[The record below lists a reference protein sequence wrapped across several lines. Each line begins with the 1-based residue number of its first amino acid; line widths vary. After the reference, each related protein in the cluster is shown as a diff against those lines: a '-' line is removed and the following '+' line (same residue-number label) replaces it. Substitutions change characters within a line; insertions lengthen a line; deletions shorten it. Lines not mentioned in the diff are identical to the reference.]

1 MNCYELTITWT
12 ELMYI
17 KSYDK
22 GYVIGVT
29 KVMERFI
36 GMNGAEI
43 AENAINTGIPPDAVV
58 KLTGF
63 PTCGLKEY
71 LNIIAARNRRDKDH

>member
-1 MNCYELTITWT
+1 
-12 ELMYI
+12 MYI

-36 GMNGAEI
+36 GMHGTEI
-43 AENAINTGIPPDAVV
+43 AENAINTGIPSDAVV

-71 LNIIAARNRRDKDH
+71 LNILAARNRRDKDH

>member
-1 MNCYELTITWT
+1 MNRTEFTLTWT
-12 ELMYI
+12 DLMYI

-22 GYVIGVT
+22 SYAIGAAE
-29 KVMERFI
+29 VMEQFT

-43 AENAINTGIPPDAVV
+43 AENAINDGIPPDAVA

-71 LNIIAARNRRDKDH
+71 LNILAARNKHDKQH